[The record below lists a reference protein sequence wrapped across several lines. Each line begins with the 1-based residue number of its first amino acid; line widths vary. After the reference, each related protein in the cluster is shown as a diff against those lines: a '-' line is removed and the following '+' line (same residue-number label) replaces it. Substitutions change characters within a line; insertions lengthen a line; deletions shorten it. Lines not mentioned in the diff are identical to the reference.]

1 MTTKATQHEWEVVL
15 DRLELDLAHAEGL
28 LDDPT
33 GSPTPPEPWV
43 VPTLSGPIP
52 AALVDRAREIHARQR
67 LLQEELARTVN
78 AARRQHRFADRVSKA
93 TAPSADQAV
102 YVDVD
107 A

>member
-28 LDDPT
+28 LDDPA
-33 GSPTPPEPWV
+33 GSPAAPEPWV

-52 AALVDRAREIHARQR
+52 AALVGRAREIHARQR
-67 LLQEELARTVN
+67 LLQEELATAVGV
-78 AARRQHRFADRVSKA
+78 AGRQHRFADRVSSA
-93 TAPSADQAV
+93 TAPSTPQAV